1 MFILYIHTRI
11 AKKRLL
17 SWENESAQLGK
28 SFFLTGKKIFAVKC
42 SMLVNIYARLSFYV
56 KLG

>member
-1 MFILYIHTRI
+1 MKKTATLCCKIFDRTGRI
-11 AKKRLL
+11 
-17 SWENESAQLGK
+17 
-28 SFFLTGKKIFAVKC
+28 FFAVKC

>member
-28 SFFLTGKKIFAVKC
+28 KIFAVKC